1 MLSVYKAQG
10 ISVERGFR
18 FLKDPL
24 FFAESLYLKTERR
37 IMALI
42 MVMALSLLVYSLA
55 EKKIRQ
61 MLKESGQTIS
71 NQVGKPTEKTNP

>member
-1 MLSVYKAQG
+1 
-10 ISVERGFR
+10 
-18 FLKDPL
+18 
-24 FFAESLYLKTERR
+24 
-37 IMALI
+37 MALI

-71 NQVGKPTEKTNP
+71 NQVGKPTEKPTLRWIFQMFEGVLCS